1 MDEHLLKGTWNRI
14 WSAIRSFEDWVFG
27 FFAMIVVLAILSS
40 IPILNFLSLGYL
52 LNASGRVAQTGRIR
66 DGFVGIRKIAI
77 LGSMALGIWLV
88 TLPLRFVSEM
98 WKDAMLVAPDSTVA
112 NGWYTGLIVLTVL
125 TLWHITWACIRGGRL
140 LHFIWPAP
148 LYFILW
154 VFNSKKYNISFSYNS
169 IAEFL
174 NGLRLDYYFWLG
186 FRGFAGAFLWL
197 LIPVA
202 LLILASQ
209 LSPGTGVLLSIVGTL
224 MLMVVVMYLP
234 FLQTYF
240 ALNNQFSAMF
250 KLKTVRHLFTR
261 APIAFFL
268 ALLITLLFAL
278 PLYFLKIEL
287 PPREVAWLP
296 SLLFVVFI
304 FPARLLTGWAVSRA
318 EKHPQPRHGI
328 IRWLCRFAIL
338 PVAFF
343 YVFFVYFTQYVS
355 WYGSLSLLEQH
366 PFMVPAPLMGL

>member
-1 MDEHLLKGTWNRI
+1 
-14 WSAIRSFEDWVFG
+14 
-27 FFAMIVVLAILSS
+27 
-40 IPILNFLSLGYL
+40 
-52 LNASGRVAQTGRIR
+52 
-66 DGFVGIRKIAI
+66 
-77 LGSMALGIWLV
+77 
-88 TLPLRFVSEM
+88 
-98 WKDAMLVAPDSTVA
+98 
-112 NGWYTGLIVLTVL
+112 
-125 TLWHITWACIRGGRL
+125 
-140 LHFIWPAP
+140 
-148 LYFILW
+148 
-154 VFNSKKYNISFSYNS
+154 
-169 IAEFL
+169 
-174 NGLRLDYYFWLG
+174 
-186 FRGFAGAFLWL
+186 
-197 LIPVA
+197 
-202 LLILASQ
+202 
-209 LSPGTGVLLSIVGTL
+209 
-224 MLMVVVMYLP
+224 MYLP

-296 SLLFVVFI
+296 RLLFVVFI